1 MECLSAARG
10 IAASQRPVWE
20 TGSSRSYP
28 VNNVSDITLDALVAE
43 VLKKKNDGWR
53 FVTLSCTELDEESCD
68 ILYHFD
74 KDLASSHF
82 RLKAPKATPIPSIS
96 SVYFSAF
103 LVENEIQDQFNLKFD
118 GLAVDFERTLLLDE
132 EVTTTPFCRYGVS
145 RANQ

>member
-1 MECLSAARG
+1 M
-10 IAASQRPVWE
+10 
-20 TGSSRSYP
+20 
-28 VNNVSDITLDALVAE
+28 NNVSDITLDALVAE